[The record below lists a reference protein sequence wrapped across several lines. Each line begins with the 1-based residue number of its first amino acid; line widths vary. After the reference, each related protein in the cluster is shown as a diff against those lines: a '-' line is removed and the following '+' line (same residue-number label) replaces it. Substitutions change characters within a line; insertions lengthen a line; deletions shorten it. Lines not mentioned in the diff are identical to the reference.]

1 VHSNIENNKYCEI
14 KIHHK
19 VSNML
24 MHPCCHIL
32 FSVLIGF
39 DPKCKRISKK
49 LWKMD
54 LGNQIRKRKNLFSSP
69 SLLSAQSA
77 YCLPHRAGPRGPS
90 FFLAGPA
97 HQRWKQPLLLSP
109 PLRCG

>member
-1 VHSNIENNKYCEI
+1 
-14 KIHHK
+14 
-19 VSNML
+19 ML

-39 DPKCKRISKK
+39 DPKFKRISKTLENGFGK
-49 LWKMD
+49 SNKKKKKTSFPLP
-54 LGNQIRKRKNLFSSP
+54 P
-69 SLLSAQSA
+69 SFRPSRPAA
-77 YCLPHRAGPRGPS
+77 FPTEPAHARAPS

-97 HQRWKQPLLLSP
+97 QSVLQLLPLSP

>member
-1 VHSNIENNKYCEI
+1 VHSNIENNKYYEI

-39 DPKCKRISKK
+39 DPKCKRISKTLENGFGKSNKKKEK
-49 LWKMD
+49 L
-54 LGNQIRKRKNLFSSP
+54 LFLSLPPSGPIGPAGLLPSP
-69 SLLSAQSA
+69 LSRPALACSLLDRPSSA
-77 YCLPHRAGPRGPS
+77 R
-90 FFLAGPA
+90 
-97 HQRWKQPLLLSP
+97 
-109 PLRCG
+109 